1 MFQTLKN
8 IIKRGLIVQGF
19 IDQDPIWEFRNL
31 NPHLKDLS
39 EKEIILINNFDEKI
53 SNISND
59 IDTLAVLRYK
69 KVLSEDEEIKL
80 SILKSKIISLFN

>member
-1 MFQTLKN
+1 MLKN
-8 IIKRGLIVQGF
+8 FIKRGMIETGLI
-19 IDQDPIWEFRNL
+19 DEDPFEEFRNL

-53 SNISND
+53 SNISSD
-59 IDTLAVLRYK
+59 IETLVVLRYK
-69 KVLSEDEEIKL
+69 GVLSEDEEIKL

>member
-8 IIKRGLIVQGF
+8 FIKRGLIVQGI

-31 NPHLKDLS
+31 NSHLKDLS

-80 SILKSKIISLFN
+80 SILKSKIISLYN